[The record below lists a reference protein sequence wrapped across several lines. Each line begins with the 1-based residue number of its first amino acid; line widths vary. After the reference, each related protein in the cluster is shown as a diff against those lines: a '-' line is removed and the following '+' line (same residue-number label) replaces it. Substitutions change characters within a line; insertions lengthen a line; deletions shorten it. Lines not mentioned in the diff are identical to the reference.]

1 MKASLSLFAIF
12 FLVHFN
18 MLSQLIRGKVT
29 NEISKKPVPFAV
41 IAAGE
46 SNRGVTCDIDGNFEL
61 ALNGEQILIVQVTG
75 YEKKIVQLNGIDQN
89 SPLLIKLKPSSVN
102 LLEITVTA
110 KESPANA
117 IIKKV
122 IQNKPKYDIE
132 KLKFYSCKTYAK
144 TYFALCDKSGDENFY
159 LKDSAKY
166 KKAKKWLDR
175 SYIFFVESVT
185 EKKFIYPNTLQEKV
199 LSSRVSGFKS
209 APFGAF
215 ATQLQSFTFYKD
227 NIELM
232 GVKYLSP
239 LISGTFKRYRFEIN
253 DTVITGTDTTLLIKF
268 FPRSNA
274 KFRGMKG
281 ILYINKNQY
290 VLSNVLAEPSEID
303 KNSTAIKVQQL
314 YEKIDSA
321 HWFPKQANT
330 ELIFNSMKPGD
341 EKEQNLVVKG
351 VSKVYISEVNIDSA
365 IKIKNKN
372 IIALNETG
380 FDKRDDSFWNKYRTD
395 SLNKKELNTYKVVD
409 SLSRKNKIEEKV
421 KWYSALI
428 SGKFP
433 LGYFDLDL
441 KYLLRANEYEGFR
454 PGAGF
459 STSNKVSRW
468 WTLGAYT
475 GYGFTDK
482 AWKYG
487 ANLKLYGNSKQTSY
501 LMAEAASDVYETAGT
516 FFYGDNASFF
526 STQKVRDLLISKMDR
541 VNFAKGS
548 VNVSL
553 PNGIKTCAYLMV
565 QQRTSPYGF
574 LPDPINFSKPEMR
587 KFTQNEIG
595 FQLRYW
601 PGEKYIE
608 TMNQLVTA
616 GSKWP
621 VFYLNIAKGI
631 QNQIDVYKGDFDY
644 TKIDLRIDHQINFR
658 VKGFIAYQLQAG
670 KVFGNVPYSWQYN
683 NKGSRSDNYYVSA
696 EKSFET
702 MYVNEFISTEYAAF
716 FFALNFGKLVK
727 PNKFMNP
734 ELELVHNYGIGN
746 LNNRQSLTWIEL
758 NDISKGYTEAGFR
771 IKNLYRSN
779 FSTFGLAVFYRY
791 GNYAYDSFE
800 KNLTYKLA
808 FGYAF

>member
-1 MKASLSLFAIF
+1 
-12 FLVHFN
+12 
-18 MLSQLIRGKVT
+18 
-29 NEISKKPVPFAV
+29 
-41 IAAGE
+41 
-46 SNRGVTCDIDGNFEL
+46 
-61 ALNGEQILIVQVTG
+61 
-75 YEKKIVQLNGIDQN
+75 
-89 SPLLIKLKPSSVN
+89 
-102 LLEITVTA
+102 
-110 KESPANA
+110 
-117 IIKKV
+117 
-122 IQNKPKYDIE
+122 
-132 KLKFYSCKTYAK
+132 
-144 TYFALCDKSGDENFY
+144 
-159 LKDSAKY
+159 
-166 KKAKKWLDR
+166 
-175 SYIFFVESVT
+175 
-185 EKKFIYPNTLQEKV
+185 
-199 LSSRVSGFKS
+199 
-209 APFGAF
+209 
-215 ATQLQSFTFYKD
+215 
-227 NIELM
+227 
-232 GVKYLSP
+232 
-239 LISGTFKRYRFEIN
+239 
-253 DTVITGTDTTLLIKF
+253 
-268 FPRSNA
+268 
-274 KFRGMKG
+274 MKG

-290 VLSNVLAEPSEID
+290 VLSNVLAEPSELD

-314 YEKIDSA
+314 YEKIDSI

-330 ELIFNSMKPGD
+330 ELIFNNIKSGD
-341 EKEQNLVVKG
+341 DKEQSLVVKG
-351 VSKVYISEVNIDSA
+351 VSRVYISEINVDSA
-365 IKIKNKN
+365 IKIRNKN
-372 IIALNETG
+372 IIAMNETG
-380 FDKRDDSFWNKYRTD
+380 FDKRDEAFWNKYRTD
-395 SLNKKELNTYKVVD
+395 SLNKKELNTYKIVD
-409 SLSRKNKIEEKV
+409 SVSRKNKIEEKV

-468 WTLGAYT
+468 WSLGAYT
-475 GYGFTDK
+475 GYGFTDQ

-487 ANLKLYGNSKQTSY
+487 ANLKLYGSSRQTSY

-548 VNVSL
+548 VNITL
-553 PNGIKTCAYLMV
+553 PYGLKTCAYLMV

-574 LPDPINFSKPEMR
+574 LPDPVHFTKPEMR

-595 FQLRYW
+595 LQFRYW

-608 TMNQLVTA
+608 TMNQLVSA

-621 VFYLNIAKGI
+621 AIYMNIVKGI

-683 NKGSRSDNYYVSA
+683 NKGSRSDNYYLSA
-696 EKSFET
+696 EKTFET
-702 MYVNEFISTEYAAF
+702 MYINEFISTEYAAF

-727 PNKFMNP
+727 LNKFVNP
-734 ELELVHNYGIGN
+734 ELELVHNCGIGN
-746 LNNRQSLTWIEL
+746 LNNRQNLTWIEL

-779 FSTFGLAVFYRY
+779 FSTFGLGVFYRY